1 MNEKIIFRGRTTTK
15 SSLEIIFLGVGG
27 EVTGSQFL
35 KEIKDLSL
43 TPKEITAAVIKLK
56 SSITIFKIQ
65 REINDY
71 QKESLQAI
79 IPGIVLTKL
88 WQIVSITENIML
100 SISSMV
106 IVSSIIGM
114 IAILYSNLNIRRKE
128 MALLRIVGASPKNI
142 FTLIMFEAF
151 LTTCSFVIK

>member
-1 MNEKIIFRGRTTTK
+1 MLKLGIKRIKIPSG
-15 SSLEIIFLGVGG
+15 
-27 EVTGSQFL
+27 
-35 KEIKDLSL
+35 
-43 TPKEITAAVIKLK
+43 EITNVPYLK
-56 SSITIFKIQ
+56 KIGSLKKRIILSTCMSNLNKIQ

-106 IVSSIIGM
+106 IASAILGM
-114 IAILYSNLNIRRKE
+114 IAILFSNLNSRRK
-128 MALLRIVGASPKNI
+128 
-142 FTLIMFEAF
+142 
-151 LTTCSFVIK
+151 